1 MATAAIDLSSVLSQ
15 RDKARVHSSF
25 GSFIDLDEQL
35 EAFRGKVWCN
45 EFEGIIGSSP
55 GVREVLEQIRVVAPT
70 PATVLITGETGT
82 GKELI
87 ANAIHMLSERR
98 AAPFVKLNCAAIP
111 AELLESELFGHEKGA
126 FTGAVAQRL
135 GRLEAANSGTVFL
148 DEIGDMPLNLQAKL
162 LRVLQERKFERLGS
176 NQTRSVDLRVIAAT
190 NHDLA
195 EIVSKKQFRMDLYY
209 RLNVFPIALPP
220 LRLRLDDIPLLV
232 AHFVERFATR
242 MSKQISKISTQ
253 AMDAITRYP
262 WPGNVRELEN
272 LIERAVI
279 LTQTDT
285 LQIPPLPFRTLTGT
299 EPVTLAEAERDHIL
313 KALEK
318 SDWVIG
324 GKSGAAARLGVKR
337 TTLISKMRRLG
348 LRSKIRAQCAV

>member
-1 MATAAIDLSSVLSQ
+1 
-15 RDKARVHSSF
+15 
-25 GSFIDLDEQL
+25 
-35 EAFRGKVWCN
+35 
-45 EFEGIIGSSP
+45 
-55 GVREVLEQIRVVAPT
+55 
-70 PATVLITGETGT
+70 
-82 GKELI
+82 
-87 ANAIHMLSERR
+87 MLSERR

-126 FTGAVAQRL
+126 FTGAVVQRL

-176 NQTRSVDLRVIAAT
+176 NQTRCVDLRVIAAT

-195 EIVSKKQFRMDLYY
+195 DMVSKKQFRMDLYY

-232 AHFVERFATR
+232 AHFAERFATR
-242 MSKQISKISTQ
+242 MSKQISKIPRQ
-253 AMDAITRYP
+253 AMDAFTRYP
-262 WPGNVRELEN
+262 WPGNIRELEN

-313 KALEK
+313 KALEE
-318 SDWVIG
+318 SNWVIG
-324 GKSGAAARLGVKR
+324 GKSGAAARLSVKR
-337 TTLISKMRRLG
+337 TTLISKMRRRG
-348 LRSKIRAQCAV
+348 LSREKVRAQCAV